1 MVGDGMFLNVLFL
14 IAGFIVIIKSSDI
27 LVDAAS
33 SLALGFKIPKM
44 LIALTIVSFGT
55 CAPEVAI
62 SFQSVSNGDGVMA
75 FANVIGSCIVNVF
88 LIIGLASFIRPIKV
102 KHATIKKELPLLLT
116 ITFAF
121 SILMLDGLFNP
132 LTSNTFSRK
141 DSLVLI
147 VLFSMFILY
156 LVGMLF
162 RRKRETEQV
171 STGKF
176 STIAS
181 CFLLVISIIL
191 IIYSSDLIIECDK
204 NIASALHVSEKI
216 ITMTAIVIGTSL
228 PELIMT
234 VTSAKKGEFDMAIG
248 NIIGTNIF
256 NICIVLG
263 LPILI
268 YGDIVLEGFGF
279 IDILAVFLSSFLL
292 FIFARSERT
301 ISKKEAI
308 IMLLVFVIYYA
319 YLLI

>member
-1 MVGDGMFLNVLFL
+1 MLLDIVLLLVGF
-14 IAGFIVIIKSSDI
+14 VIIVKSSDV

-33 SLALGFKIPKM
+33 SLALKLRVPKM

-62 SFQSVSNGDGVMA
+62 SFRSVASGDGVMA
-75 FANVIGSCIVNVF
+75 FANVIGSSIVNVF

-102 KHATIKKELPLLLT
+102 RHATVKKELPLLFIVT
-116 ITFAF
+116 TVF
-121 SILMLDGLFNP
+121 SILMLDAVFNP
-132 LTSNTFSRK
+132 LTPNTFSRR

-147 VLFSMFILY
+147 LLFCMFILY

-162 RRKRETEQV
+162 KRSKKDEDIEK
-171 STGKF
+171 GKY
-176 STIAS
+176 SSLISCVLLLITI
-181 CFLLVISIIL
+181 LL
-191 IIYSSDLIIECDK
+191 IIYSSDLIVNSAK
-204 NIASALHVSEKI
+204 NIASALNISEKA

-228 PELIMT
+228 PEMIMT
-234 VTSAKKGEFDMAIG
+234 VTSARKGEFDMAIG

-268 YGDIVLEGFGF
+268 FGNIVLEGFGF

-292 FIFARSERT
+292 FVFARSEREV
-301 ISKKEAI
+301 SKKEGT
-308 IMLLVFVIYYA
+308 IMLIVFVLYYV
-319 YLLI
+319 YMLFF

>member
-1 MVGDGMFLNVLFL
+1 MLLDIVLLLVGF
-14 IAGFIVIIKSSDI
+14 FIIVKSSDV

-33 SLALGFKIPKM
+33 SLALRLRVPKM

-62 SFQSVSNGDGVMA
+62 SFRSVANGDGVMA

-102 KHATIKKELPLLLT
+102 KHATVKKELPLLFIVT
-116 ITFAF
+116 TVF
-121 SILMLDGLFNP
+121 SILMLDAAFNP
-132 LTSNTFSRK
+132 LTPNTFSRS
-141 DSLVLI
+141 DSLILML
-147 VLFSMFILY
+147 LFCMFILY

-162 RRKRETEQV
+162 KRNKSNEEE
-171 STGKF
+171 SNKGKF
-176 STIAS
+176 SIVVS
-181 CFLLVISIIL
+181 CLLLLVTIIL
-191 IIYSSDLIIECDK
+191 IIYSSEMIIDSAK
-204 NIASALHVSEKI
+204 AIATALNISEKA

-228 PELIMT
+228 PEMIMT
-234 VTSAKKGEFDMAIG
+234 VTSARKGEFDMAIG

-268 YGDIVLEGFGF
+268 FGNIVLEGFGF

-292 FIFARSERT
+292 FAFARSEREV
-301 ISKKEAI
+301 SKKEGT
-308 IMLLVFVIYYA
+308 IMLIVFVLYYV
-319 YLLI
+319 YMLFL

>member
-1 MVGDGMFLNVLFL
+1 MLLDIVLLLVGF
-14 IAGFIVIIKSSDI
+14 VIIVKSSDV

-33 SLALGFKIPKM
+33 SLALRLRVPKM

-62 SFQSVSNGDGVMA
+62 SFRSVASGDGVMA

-102 KHATIKKELPLLLT
+102 RHATVKKELPLLFIVT
-116 ITFAF
+116 TAF
-121 SILMLDGLFNP
+121 SFLMLDAVFNP
-132 LTSNTFSRK
+132 MSPNTFSRN
-141 DSLVLI
+141 DSFILI
-147 VLFSMFILY
+147 LLFCMFVLY

-162 RRKRETEQV
+162 KRNKKDDEEGEK
-171 STGKF
+171 GKF
-176 STIAS
+176 SIIVS
-181 CFLLVISIIL
+181 CLLLLVTIIL
-191 IIYSSDLIIECDK
+191 IIYSSEMIIDSAK
-204 NIASALHVSEKI
+204 AIATALNISEKA

-228 PELIMT
+228 PEMIMT
-234 VTSAKKGEFDMAIG
+234 VTSARKGEFDMAIG

-268 YGDIVLEGFGF
+268 FGNIVLEGFGF

-292 FIFARSERT
+292 FVFARSEREV
-301 ISKKEAI
+301 SKKEGT
-308 IMLLVFVIYYA
+308 IMLIVFVFYYV
-319 YLLI
+319 YMLFF

>member
-1 MVGDGMFLNVLFL
+1 MLLDIVLLLVGF
-14 IAGFIVIIKSSDI
+14 VIIVKSSDV

-33 SLALGFKIPKM
+33 SLALKLRVPKM

-62 SFQSVSNGDGVMA
+62 SFRSVASGDGVMA

-102 KHATIKKELPLLLT
+102 RHATVKKELPLLFIVT
-116 ITFAF
+116 TVF
-121 SILMLDGLFNP
+121 SILMLDAVFNP
-132 LTSNTFSRK
+132 ITSNTFSRR

-147 VLFSMFILY
+147 LLFCMFILY

-162 RRKRETEQV
+162 KRSKKDEDIEK
-171 STGKF
+171 GKY
-176 STIAS
+176 SSLISCVLLLITI
-181 CFLLVISIIL
+181 LL
-191 IIYSSDLIIECDK
+191 IIYSSDLIVNSAK
-204 NIASALHVSEKI
+204 NIASALNISEKA

-228 PELIMT
+228 PEMIMT
-234 VTSAKKGEFDMAIG
+234 VTSARKGEFDMAIG

-268 YGDIVLEGFGF
+268 FGNIVLEGFGF

-292 FIFARSERT
+292 FVFARSEREV
-301 ISKKEAI
+301 SKKEGI
-308 IMLLVFVIYYA
+308 TMLLVFVLYYV
-319 YLLI
+319 YMLFF

>member
-1 MVGDGMFLNVLFL
+1 MLLDIIILLVGFV
-14 IAGFIVIIKSSDI
+14 IIIKSSDV

-33 SLALGFKIPKM
+33 SLALKLRVPKM

-62 SFQSVSNGDGVMA
+62 SFRSVASGDGVMA

-102 KHATIKKELPLLLT
+102 RHATVKKEVPLLFIVT
-116 ITFAF
+116 TVF
-121 SILMLDGLFNP
+121 SILMLDAVFNP
-132 LTSNTFSRK
+132 MTSNTFSRR

-147 VLFSMFILY
+147 LLFCMFVFY

-162 RRKRETEQV
+162 KRNKKGEEEEK
-171 STGKF
+171 GKF
-176 STIAS
+176 SIIVS
-181 CFLLVISIIL
+181 CLLLLVTIIL
-191 IIYSSDLIIECDK
+191 IIYSSEMIINSAK
-204 NIASALHVSEKI
+204 SIATALNISEKA

-228 PELIMT
+228 PEMIMT
-234 VTSAKKGEFDMAIG
+234 VTSARKGEFDMAIG

-268 YGDIVLEGFGF
+268 FGNIVLEGFGF

-292 FIFARSERT
+292 FVFARSEREV
-301 ISKKEAI
+301 SKKEGI
-308 IMLLVFVIYYA
+308 TMLLVFVLYYV
-319 YLLI
+319 YMLFF

>member
-1 MVGDGMFLNVLFL
+1 MLLDIVLLLVGF
-14 IAGFIVIIKSSDI
+14 VIIVKSSDV

-33 SLALGFKIPKM
+33 SLALKLRVPKM

-62 SFQSVSNGDGVMA
+62 SFRSVANGDGVMA

-102 KHATIKKELPLLLT
+102 RHATVKKELPLLFIVT
-116 ITFAF
+116 TVF
-121 SILMLDGLFNP
+121 SILMLDAVFNP
-132 LTSNTFSRK
+132 ITSNTFSRR

-147 VLFSMFILY
+147 LLFCMFILY

-162 RRKRETEQV
+162 KRSKKDENIEK
-171 STGKF
+171 GKY
-176 STIAS
+176 SSLISCVLLLITI
-181 CFLLVISIIL
+181 LL
-191 IIYSSDLIIECDK
+191 IIYSSDLIVNSAK
-204 NIASALHVSEKI
+204 NIASALNISEKA

-228 PELIMT
+228 PEMIMT
-234 VTSAKKGEFDMAIG
+234 VISARKGEFDMAIG

-268 YGDIVLEGFGF
+268 FGNIVLEGFGF

-292 FIFARSERT
+292 FVFARSEREV
-301 ISKKEAI
+301 SKKEGI
-308 IMLLVFVIYYA
+308 TMLLVFVLYYV
-319 YLLI
+319 YMLFF